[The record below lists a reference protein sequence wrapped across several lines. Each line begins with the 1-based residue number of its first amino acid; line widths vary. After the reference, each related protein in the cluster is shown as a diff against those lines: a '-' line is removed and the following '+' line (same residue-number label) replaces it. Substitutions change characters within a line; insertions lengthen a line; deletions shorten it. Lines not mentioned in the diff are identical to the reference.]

1 MDLKRSMLSEEA
13 SLEGYVRGVI
23 PSPASTGTPFVE
35 HIIILH
41 DSMYITVRQRQN
53 YRKKRHSSVAA
64 GGEDGERGW
73 LQRSMRKYLGGF
85 TVVPLEINIHPKEYI

>member
-13 SLEGYVRGVI
+13 SLKGYVRGVI

-53 YRKKRHSSVAA
+53 YRKKDTAQWLLGVRM
-64 GGEDGERGW
+64 GRGVG
-73 LQRSMRKYLGGF
+73 Y
-85 TVVPLEINIHPKEYI
+85 KEV

>member
-13 SLEGYVRGVI
+13 SLKGYVRGVI

-41 DSMYITVRQRQN
+41 DSMYITVRQRQ
-53 YRKKRHSSVAA
+53 KKKKKKNPRN
-64 GGEDGERGW
+64 
-73 LQRSMRKYLGGF
+73 KYNKTCEG
-85 TVVPLEINIHPKEYI
+85 PI